1 MPSVTTDV
9 PVVRSSRVICLEP
22 LMTTGPAGE
31 DESSILFLRFHAAPL
46 FTCNQA
52 VTWVRRSELIGQVRQ
67 QQRYLTSF
75 SSCNSKTP
83 NIHIVKP
90 LFGVCGG
97 YTAKPLPLSLSF
109 EYWSWNQTLSGQHLR
124 FVWPEVP
131 ISRIQHTC
139 MPDYSFLIFV

>member
-1 MPSVTTDV
+1 MICLRLLVYTYHSNSGFMSHRPRAQFSVSVHMPSVTTDV
-9 PVVRSSRVICLEP
+9 PVVRRPRVIRLEP

-31 DESSILFLRFHAAPL
+31 DESSILFLRFHVAPL

-52 VTWVRRSELIGQVRQ
+52 VLRVRRSELIGQVRQ
-67 QQRYLTSF
+67 QPKYITSF

-83 NIHIVKP
+83 NLHIVKP

-109 EYWSWNQTLSGQHLR
+109 KY
-124 FVWPEVP
+124 
-131 ISRIQHTC
+131 
-139 MPDYSFLIFV
+139 

>member
-1 MPSVTTDV
+1 MTTDV
-9 PVVRSSRVICLEP
+9 PVVQRPRVIHLDP
-22 LMTTGPAGE
+22 LMTTGSADD
-31 DESSILFLRFHAAPL
+31 DESPILFLRFHIALL

-52 VTWVRRSELIGQVRQ
+52 SSLVRHSELIGQVWQ

-97 YTAKPLPLSLSF
+97 YTTESLPLSLSF
-109 EYWSWNQTLSGQHLR
+109 EYRSWNQTLSGQHLR
-124 FVWPEVP
+124 YIRSEVP
-131 ISRIQHTC
+131 VSRIRHTF
-139 MPDYSFLIFV
+139 MPDYSF